1 MPWSTPSDRT
11 RAQRHADQ
19 CRRSEMPQQ
28 ELRSRTRQEQAR
40 TSRETPRCTVSFL
53 PPIDRVTMPLR
64 IVDQFLGIYFC
75 LVSTV
80 FEFAVPHP
88 DYRTRSK
95 TKNGALLK
103 ETKRF
108 IRPPFRGRSYIAI
121 GSEVLSNIEPL

>member
-1 MPWSTPSDRT
+1 MPWLTRSDRT

-28 ELRSRTRQEQAR
+28 ELRSHTRQEQAR
-40 TSRETPRCTVSFL
+40 TSEKLRAVLFHFFL
-53 PPIDRVTMPLR
+53 LLTASNPVTN
-64 IVDQFLGIYFC
+64 VDQFLGIYFC

-88 DYRTRSK
+88 DYQTRSK

-108 IRPPFRGRSYIAI
+108 IRPPFRGRSYI
-121 GSEVLSNIEPL
+121 

>member
-1 MPWSTPSDRT
+1 MPWLTRSDRT

-28 ELRSRTRQEQAR
+28 ELRSHTRQEQAR

-53 PPIDRVTMPLR
+53 SPIDRIQSRYECRSIFRNL
-64 IVDQFLGIYFC
+64 FC

-108 IRPPFRGRSYIAI
+108 IR
-121 GSEVLSNIEPL
+121 